1 MKMKVIIIIV
11 SALALAGCAT
21 THQRTYTCATPVYS
35 HEYDS
40 VNLAPTVGGLQ
51 PMAPAQVRHTVRP
64 GETLW
69 GISKAYDVD
78 LDDLVKANSIKD
90 TGSIEKGQILAI
102 PGRARSGPVARA
114 ATTTYARSRSAVSFV
129 WPVKGA
135 VLSRFGSTADKVVNK
150 GIDIKANEGSGVA
163 ASREGKVVFCDE
175 YLKGFGKTV
184 IIDHMDGYQTVY
196 SYNSDITVRV
206 GDTVRQRDVIAKV
219 GSSGRARV
227 SMLHFEIR
235 RNGEPQNPE
244 FYLTK

>member
-1 MKMKVIIIIV
+1 MT
-11 SALALAGCAT
+11 LAGCAT
-21 THQRTYTCATPVYS
+21 TPPRTYTCATPVYTR
-35 HEYDS
+35 EYDS

-51 PMAPAQVRHTVRP
+51 PMAPAHARHTVRP

-69 GISKAYDVD
+69 SISKAYDVD
-78 LDDLVKANSIKD
+78 LDDLVRANSIKD
-90 TGSIEKGQILAI
+90 TGAIEKGQILVI
-102 PGRARSGPVARA
+102 PGGGPSRPAVKTAG
-114 ATTTYARSRSAVSFV
+114 TTNVRSRSVVSFV

-135 VLSRFGSTADKVVNK
+135 ILSRFGSTADKVVNK
-150 GIDIKANEGSGVA
+150 GIDIKANEGSVVA
-163 ASREGKVVFCDE
+163 ASREGKIVFCDD

-196 SYNSDITVRV
+196 SYNSDITVKV

-227 SMLHFEIR
+227 PMLHFEIR

-244 FYLTK
+244 YYLTKQ